1 MLICAFHIPIKN
13 KYYLHMKEPKKCIIV
28 DDEPAAHYVL
38 ANYIKQNP
46 QLELVSQCYNG
57 IEAMDYLREN
67 KVDLMFLDINMPEIT
82 GMELLKIIPTH
93 PKTIL
98 TTAYSEFAL
107 ESYDYSVIDYLLKPI
122 YFPRFLKAVERF
134 FTTENIKIKTE
145 EEVLLVNVKVDGYFM
160 DIELNQL
167 LFAQSFGNYVK
178 LHTLKR
184 TYLASITTTELEKCL
199 PEKNFMRI
207 HKSYIVAL
215 DKIEATEKDFLIIK
229 KERLPIGI
237 TYKRELSDRL
247 KTQIIL

>member
-1 MLICAFHIPIKN
+1 
-13 KYYLHMKEPKKCIIV
+13 MKEPKKCIIV

-46 QLELVSQCYNG
+46 QLELVFQGYNG

-67 KVDLMFLDINMPEIT
+67 KVDLMFLDINMPEIS
-82 GMELLKIIPTH
+82 GMELLKILPTH

-107 ESYDYSVIDYLLKPI
+107 ESYDYGVIDYLLKPI

-134 FTTENIKIKTE
+134 FATDNLKIKE
-145 EEVLLVNVKVDGYFM
+145 EEIVNSVSVKVDGFLM
-160 DIELNQL
+160 DIELDQL
-167 LFAQSFGNYVK
+167 LYAQSFGNYVK
-178 LHTLKR
+178 LYTLKR
-184 TYLASITTTELEKCL
+184 TFLASITTTEFEKCL

-215 DKIEATEKDFLIIK
+215 DKIDETEKDFVIIK
-229 KERLPIGI
+229 KEKLPIGI
-237 TYKRELSDRL
+237 TYKRELTDRL
-247 KTQIIL
+247 KNKV

>member
-1 MLICAFHIPIKN
+1 
-13 KYYLHMKEPKKCIIV
+13 MKETKKCIIV

-46 QLELVSQCYNG
+46 QLELVFQAYNG

-67 KVDLMFLDINMPEIT
+67 KVDLMFLDINMPEIS

-107 ESYDYSVIDYLLKPI
+107 ESYDYGVIDYLLKPI
-122 YFPRFLKAVERF
+122 YFPRFLKAIDRF
-134 FTTENIKIKTE
+134 FATENVKIKE
-145 EEVLLVNVKVDGYFM
+145 EEVIVNSVSVKVDGYFM
-160 DIELNQL
+160 DIELDQL

-178 LHTLKR
+178 IHTVKR

-199 PEKNFMRI
+199 PEKSFMRI

-215 DKIEATEKDFLIIK
+215 DKIEESEKDFVVIK
-229 KERLPIGI
+229 NEKLPVGI
-237 TYKRELSDRL
+237 TYRRELTDRL
-247 KTQIIL
+247 KNKDHI

>member
-1 MLICAFHIPIKN
+1 MR
-13 KYYLHMKEPKKCIIV
+13 ESKKCIIV

-46 QLELVSQCYNG
+46 QLELVFQGYNG

-67 KVDLMFLDINMPEIT
+67 PVDLMFLDINMPEIS
-82 GMELLKIIPTH
+82 GMELLKILPTH

-107 ESYDYSVIDYLLKPI
+107 ESYDYGVIDYLLKPI
-122 YFPRFLKAVERF
+122 YFPRFLKAVDRF
-134 FTTENIKIKTE
+134 FGAETAKAKTE
-145 EEVLLVNVKVDGYFM
+145 ETVVNSVSVKVDGYFM
-160 DIELNQL
+160 EIELDQL

-178 LHTLKR
+178 LHTIKR
-184 TYLASITTTELEKCL
+184 TYLASITTSEFEKCL

-215 DKIEATEKDFLIIK
+215 DKIETTDKDFVIIK
-229 KERLPIGI
+229 NEKLPIGI

-247 KTQIIL
+247 KK

>member
-1 MLICAFHIPIKN
+1 MR
-13 KYYLHMKEPKKCIIV
+13 ESKKCIIV

-46 QLELVSQCYNG
+46 QLELVFQGYNG

-67 KVDLMFLDINMPEIT
+67 KVDLMFLDINMPEIS

-107 ESYDYSVIDYLLKPI
+107 ESYDYGVIDYLLKPI
-122 YFPRFLKAVERF
+122 YFPRFLKAIDRF
-134 FTTENIKIKTE
+134 FATENVKIKE
-145 EEVLLVNVKVDGYFM
+145 EEVVVSTVSIKVDGYFI
-160 DIELNQL
+160 DIELDQL

-178 LHTLKR
+178 LYTLRR
-184 TYLASITTTELEKCL
+184 TYLASITTTELEKHL

-215 DKIEATEKDFLIIK
+215 DKIDGTEKDFVIIK
-229 KERLPIGI
+229 NEKLPIGI
-237 TYKRELSDRL
+237 TYKRELSDRM
-247 KTQIIL
+247 KK

>member
-1 MLICAFHIPIKN
+1 MR
-13 KYYLHMKEPKKCIIV
+13 ESKKCIIV

-46 QLELVSQCYNG
+46 QLELVFQGYNG

-67 KVDLMFLDINMPEIT
+67 KVDLMFLDINMPEIS
-82 GMELLKIIPTH
+82 GMELLKIIPIH

-107 ESYDYSVIDYLLKPI
+107 ESYDYGVIDYLLKPI
-122 YFPRFLKAVERF
+122 SFPRFLKAIDRF
-134 FTTENIKIKTE
+134 FGTENVKIKE
-145 EEVLLVNVKVDGYFM
+145 EEVAVNSVSVKVDGYFI
-160 DIELNQL
+160 DIELDQL

-178 LHTLKR
+178 LHTIKR

-199 PEKNFMRI
+199 PEKKFMRI
-207 HKSYIVAL
+207 HKSYIIAV
-215 DKIEATEKDFLIIK
+215 DKIEEVEKDFVIIK

-237 TYKRELSDRL
+237 TYKRELFDRL
-247 KTQIIL
+247 KK

>member
-1 MLICAFHIPIKN
+1 
-13 KYYLHMKEPKKCIIV
+13 MKETKKCIII

-46 QLELVSQCYNG
+46 QLELVFQGYNG

-67 KVDLMFLDINMPEIT
+67 KVDLMFLDINMPEIS

-107 ESYDYSVIDYLLKPI
+107 ESYDYGVIDYLLKPI
-122 YFPRFLKAVERF
+122 YFTRFLKAIERF
-134 FTTENIKIKTE
+134 FSTEIIKSETE
-145 EEVLLVNVKVDGYFM
+145 EIIPNTISVKIDGYLI
-160 DIELNQL
+160 DIELDQL
-167 LFAQSFGNYVK
+167 LYAQSFGNYVK
-178 LHTLKR
+178 IHTVKR
-184 TYLASITTTELEKCL
+184 TYLASITTTEMEKCL

-215 DKIEATEKDFLIIK
+215 DKIEESEKDFVVIK
-229 KERLPIGI
+229 NEKLPVGI
-237 TYKRELSDRL
+237 TYKRELSDRM
-247 KTQIIL
+247 KNKDNI

>member
-1 MLICAFHIPIKN
+1 MR
-13 KYYLHMKEPKKCIIV
+13 ESKKCIIV

-46 QLELVSQCYNG
+46 QLELVFQGYNG

-67 KVDLMFLDINMPEIT
+67 PVDLMFLDINMPEIS
-82 GMELLKIIPTH
+82 GMELLKILPTH

-107 ESYDYSVIDYLLKPI
+107 ESYDYGVIDYLLKPI
-122 YFPRFLKAVERF
+122 YFPRFLKAVDRF
-134 FTTENIKIKTE
+134 FGAESAKAKTE
-145 EEVLLVNVKVDGYFM
+145 ETVINSVSVKVDGYFM
-160 DIELNQL
+160 DIELDQL

-178 LHTLKR
+178 LHTIKR
-184 TYLASITTTELEKCL
+184 TYLASITTSEFEKCL

-215 DKIEATEKDFLIIK
+215 DKIETTDKDFVIIK
-229 KERLPIGI
+229 NEKLPIGI

-247 KTQIIL
+247 KK

>member
-1 MLICAFHIPIKN
+1 
-13 KYYLHMKEPKKCIIV
+13 MKEPKKCIIV

-46 QLELVSQCYNG
+46 QLELVFQGYNG

-67 KVDLMFLDINMPEIT
+67 PVDLMFLDINMPEIS

-98 TTAYSEFAL
+98 TTAYSEYAL
-107 ESYDYSVIDYLLKPI
+107 ESYDYGVIDYLLKPI
-122 YFPRFLKAVERF
+122 YFPRFLKAVDRF
-134 FTTENIKIKTE
+134 FATETVKAKTE
-145 EEVLLVNVKVDGYFM
+145 EAIVNSVSVKVDGYFM
-160 DIELNQL
+160 DIELDQL

-178 LHTLKR
+178 LHTIKR
-184 TYLASITTTELEKCL
+184 TYLASITTSELEKCL
-199 PEKNFMRI
+199 PEKSFMRI

-215 DKIEATEKDFLIIK
+215 DKIDTTEKDFVIIK
-229 KERLPIGI
+229 NEKLPIGI

-247 KTQIIL
+247 KK